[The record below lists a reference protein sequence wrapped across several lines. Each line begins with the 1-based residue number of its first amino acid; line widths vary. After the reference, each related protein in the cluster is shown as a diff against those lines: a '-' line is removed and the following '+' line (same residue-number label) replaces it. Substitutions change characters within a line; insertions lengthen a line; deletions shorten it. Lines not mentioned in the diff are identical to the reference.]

1 MTLTQGIPMTA
12 NDNDSVEYKPDRV
25 VSDFEVD
32 FKGILRLYLE
42 AVNARDF
49 WSGAEK
55 FVFADRWTC
64 LMQRVISRGTIF
76 HGLKHR
82 LVLDEEDEQEIY

>member
-1 MTLTQGIPMTA
+1 MTT
-12 NDNDSVEYKPDRV
+12 NDDNDSVGYKPDRV

-32 FKGILRLYLE
+32 FKKILRLYLE

-55 FVFADRWTC
+55 IVFADKWTC
-64 LMQRVISRGTIF
+64 LMRAGNLSWYYISWS
-76 HGLKHR
+76 
-82 LVLDEEDEQEIY
+82 

>member
-1 MTLTQGIPMTA
+1 MENNNLR
-12 NDNDSVEYKPDRV
+12 YKPDRI

-32 FKGILRLYLE
+32 SKEILRLYSE

-55 FVFADRWTC
+55 IVFADRWTC
-64 LMQRVISRGTIF
+64 LMQRVISRGTTF

-82 LVLDEEDEQEIY
+82 LILDEEEEQEQEEIY